1 MRQQSQ
7 HLADE
12 LKTSLTEGNGP
23 LYEQLKQAIASRV
36 RDGSWAALQRVPS
49 EAELVKALAVSRMTA
64 NRALRELTTEGILQR
79 QQGVGT
85 FVAEKKLPSALSE
98 IHDIAEE
105 IASRGNQHRAEVLCL
120 ERAQASQQ
128 EASGLGVR
136 TGHPVFRSLLLHFEN
151 QLPIQLE
158 SRVINAELAPEYLEQ
173 DFTSVTPSAY
183 LSRIA
188 PLTEGEHLVEAVLAT
203 AEQANWLQMNV
214 TEPCLQIQRRTWS
227 RGELVAS
234 ARLLSPGSRFQLF
247 GHFGRSI

>member
-12 LKTSLTEGNGP
+12 LKTSLSEGNGP

-36 RDGSWAALQRVPS
+36 RDGSWVALQRVPS
-49 EAELVKALAVSRMTA
+49 EAELVKALDVSRMTA
-64 NRALRELTTEGILQR
+64 NRALRELTSEGILQR

-105 IASRGNQHRAEVLCL
+105 IDSRGNQHRAEVLCL
-120 ERAQASQQ
+120 ERAKASQQ
-128 EASGLGVR
+128 EALGLGVR
-136 TGHPVFRSLLLHFEN
+136 TMHPVYRSVLLHFEN

-173 DFTSVTPSAY
+173 DFTCITPSAY

-203 AEQANWLQMNV
+203 PQQASWLQMDS

-234 ARLLSPGSRFQLF
+234 AQLLSPGSRFQLF
-247 GHFGRSI
+247 GHFGRNA